1 LQDKTL
7 RCIVAQFQRDE
18 DQPMRL
24 PAVIFAAA
32 PLLMLGGCVSS
43 VANAV
48 GTVVT
53 APVRIASRAADMAT
67 TSQSEADQNRGRELR
82 RREEQLGQMQ
92 REYEDE
98 AEDCADGNDRAC
110 RQAVELRREMD
121 ALMPGIP
128 VEDDRRGD

>member
-1 LQDKTL
+1 
-7 RCIVAQFQRDE
+7 
-18 DQPMRL
+18 MRL
-24 PAVIFAAA
+24 PAVILAAA
-32 PLLMLGGCVSS
+32 PLLLGGCVST

-82 RREEQLGQMQ
+82 RREEQLGHLQ
-92 REYEDE
+92 REYADK